1 MKLPRILAAITMVI
15 CSMALLVF
23 SARPPKTQTAYEKKV
38 FPKCKAAFSRLFK
51 SELRP
56 ENVREVNAAGMSKF
70 ASSLTKETIAD
81 LPCDLK
87 NIIKVIPGT
96 VDPSPIALEIVGVKV
111 EMDGKRMPGDKAI
124 MYVPT
129 QPTAD
134 CTPHSPGTFVFGASE
149 CKEVTNCYGKDSPD
163 CECDCATA
171 CYEERHICSRCE
183 KSPSPSP
190 SAR

>member
-23 SARPPKTQTAYEKKV
+23 SARPPKSQTAYEKKV
-38 FPKCKAAFSRLFK
+38 FPKCTAAFSRLFK

-87 NIIKVIPGT
+87 DIVKVNPGN
-96 VDPSPIALEIVGVKV
+96 VDPSPIAIEIVGMKVK
-111 EMDGKRMPGDKAI
+111 MDGNRMPSDGRI

-129 QPTAD
+129 HPSAG
-134 CTPHSPGTFVFGASE
+134 CTPQSPATFVFGAAD
-149 CKEVTNCYGKDSPD
+149 CKEVTNCMGKR
-163 CECDCATA
+163 
-171 CYEERHICSRCE
+171 ERERNVNVIV
-183 KSPSPSP
+183 
-190 SAR
+190 

>member
-23 SARPPKTQTAYEKKV
+23 SARPPKSQTAYEKKV

-87 NIIKVIPGT
+87 NIVKVIPGN

-111 EMDGKRMPGDKAI
+111 EMNGKRMPGDKAI

-129 QPTAD
+129 QPSAD
-134 CTPHSPGTFVFGASE
+134 CSPHSPGTFVFGASE
-149 CKEVTNCYGKDSPD
+149 CKEVTNCYGKEGEGSD

-171 CYEERHICSRCE
+171 CYEERHICSRC
-183 KSPSPSP
+183 KK
-190 SAR
+190 

>member
-1 MKLPRILAAITMVI
+1 MKLPRILAAITMVV

-38 FPKCKAAFSRLFK
+38 FPKCTAAFTRLFK

-87 NIIKVIPGT
+87 NIVKVDPGN
-96 VDPSPIALEIVGVKV
+96 VDPSPIALEIVGMKV
-111 EMDGKRMPGDKAI
+111 EMNGKRMPGDKAI

-149 CKEVTNCYGKDSPD
+149 CKERTNCYGQDSPN

-171 CYEERHICSRCE
+171 CYEDRHICSRCE